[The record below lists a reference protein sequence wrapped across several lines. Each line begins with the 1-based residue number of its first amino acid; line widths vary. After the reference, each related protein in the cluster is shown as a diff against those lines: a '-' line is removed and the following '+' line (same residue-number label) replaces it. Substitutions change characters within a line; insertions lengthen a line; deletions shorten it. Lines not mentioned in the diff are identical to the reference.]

1 MQWRFVMKKVFAA
14 LLGALMI
21 FSACSNGADSS
32 SSPYQPPPAP
42 TPEIHTITV
51 ATVAHGK
58 ISADKSS
65 AKSEETVTLTITPDP
80 GCELIALDVGG
91 GYGISGSGNTRTFTM
106 PNADVTVK
114 GVFCVIVSLG
124 EYPQTIKASNVTV
137 DEGQSKTAGGFTYY
151 KGSDDAWYVK
161 QYENAKSS
169 GEKYSDGTAVGQ
181 GGTSYKYFKVEPI
194 KWRVVSTNYGGKK
207 LLMAN
212 QVLSMC
218 EYYDTKEE
226 DRVNIHPN
234 NYKESKVRAFLNG
247 LEYNKSGTTDSSF
260 LAKGFLQTAF
270 SSSDLASILDTTV
283 DNSAD
288 STACPGVSP
297 ATGSACENTTDKIF
311 LLSLKEA
318 TDSSYGF
325 PTHDAGSMGNTRII
339 KSSDYAKAC
348 GVDYPLLDPDRYGS
362 IWQLRSPVE
371 NTSLQVPRYYGVRM
385 CGDTGKIVGATLE
398 SLGAKSAGVVP
409 ALCVNN

>member
-1 MQWRFVMKKVFAA
+1 MKKVFAA

-32 SSPYQPPPAP
+32 GSPYQP

-65 AKSEETVTLTITPDP
+65 AKAEETVTLTIEPDS

-91 GYGISGSGNTRTFTM
+91 GYSIAGSGNTRTFTM
-106 PNADVTVK
+106 PNSDVTVK

-124 EYPQTIKASNVTV
+124 EYPQTIKVSGVTV
-137 DEGQSKTAGGFTYY
+137 DESQSKSAGGLTYY

-226 DRVNIHPN
+226 DRGGIHPN
-234 NYKESKVRAFLNG
+234 NYKHSKVRAFLNG

-260 LAKGFLQTAF
+260 LNKGFLQTAF
-270 SSSDLASILDTTV
+270 SASELTSILDTTV
-283 DNSAD
+283 DNSAS

-297 ATGSACENTTDKIF
+297 ATGSACDNTTDKIF

-318 TDSSYGF
+318 TDSSYAF
-325 PTHDAGSMGNTRII
+325 PAYDAGSMGNTRIL

-348 GVDYPLLDPDRYGS
+348 GVDYSLIDSGRLGA

-371 NTSLQVPRYYGVRM
+371 NTSLQVPMYFGVRM
-385 CGDTGKIVGATLE
+385 CSSTGKIVGATLE